1 MSPPR
6 KIATIHDALFLKTM
20 EAQVAAA
27 AWLEARLPRDLAS
40 RIDWSTLSFRNE
52 TFVDEEMR
60 YGSVDALF
68 VSTMAR
74 NGCRCMCS
82 WSTRRTCSG

>member
-20 EAQVAAA
+20 EVQVAAA
-27 AWLEARLPRDLAS
+27 AWLEARLSRDLAS

-60 YGSVDALF
+60 YRAIASKLVWA
-68 VSTMAR
+68 
-74 NGCRCMCS
+74 
-82 WSTRRTCSG
+82 